1 MVCLWDNMVFLA
13 SVVRSTPFDE
23 DGSMLKARCTDEHQA
38 LQHAERK
45 VNGRSRVCYLLLVM
59 FAKPDP

>member
-1 MVCLWDNMVFLA
+1 MGVLA
-13 SVVRSTPFDE
+13 SVVRITRAPSPLDE